1 MNILIKIVYKSID
14 FKNLILY
21 FFSCVLF
28 VSIFV
33 TLFAILD
40 INSCINMGADLTN
53 IKIVFSLY
61 YILLAVIAFIFIQFA
76 FAYYTKLRLQ
86 DYSLLLIL
94 GIRKVTLLILVFLE
108 YFTIYIFSYFIGLI
122 SGIALSEFIS
132 FIFRHMDIR

>member
-1 MNILIKIVYKSID
+1 MNILIKIVHKSID

-33 TLFAILD
+33 TLLAILD
-40 INSCINMGADLTN
+40 INSCINMAADLTN

-122 SGIALSEFIS
+122 SGIALSEIY
-132 FIFRHMDIR
+132 

>member
-1 MNILIKIVYKSID
+1 MNILIKIVHKSID

-33 TLFAILD
+33 TLLAILD

-122 SGIALSEFIS
+122 SGIALSEIY
-132 FIFRHMDIR
+132 